1 MDLANETPTKIKEAI
16 IINVREALTYLAY
29 NTSKNKMLELVRK
42 ENERKFK

>member
-1 MDLANETPTKIKEAI
+1 MDLANETPTKIKDAI

-29 NTSKNKMLELVRK
+29 NSSKNKMLESIRK